1 MAAPPRP
8 AAAEGVRGEMD
19 DRYDVVVAGG
29 SIAGLLCARE
39 AAAAGLSVLVAE
51 KSHEIG
57 TPEHCGGLVSA
68 SALRELGLSPGP
80 GESTGPVDAAVVS
93 HPPSGRSLTVPAGR
107 QNVVVVDRR
116 RLDGQAAMQAA
127 RAGAEVA
134 AGAEVRGI
142 GAAGGGGEGGS
153 PRPVSVA
160 GRRIECSI
168 LVDATGAQSMMALRC
183 GDGRKRGGGG
193 IVPCAQY
200 VVHADWIERG
210 RVEVVVDAERYP
222 GFFAWVIPMGDG
234 VGKVG
239 AAGTG
244 INPGA
249 AVEKL
254 AAGRG
259 RHSVVRKIFAPV
271 WVGGP
276 APSFVEPGTGGGPAT
291 VRVGDAAG
299 QAKPTTA
306 GGIFTCGMGGAMA
319 GRAAAAHLG
328 AGRGG
333 GLSSYEDA
341 WRSRFGGE
349 FSRQIVARRVLASLD
364 NAAIAKMLGAV
375 RPEAVARAASGGD
388 FDFHALAIVRLLGL
402 RGAVGAVGAAIG
414 ARIGAG
420 RGGGR

>member
-1 MAAPPRP
+1 MR
-8 AAAEGVRGEMD
+8 

-51 KSHEIG
+51 KSHEVG

-68 SALRELGLSPGP
+68 AALRELGLSPGP
-80 GESTGPVDAAVVS
+80 GETTGPVDVAVVS

-127 RAGAEVA
+127 GAGAEIVV
-134 AGAEVRGI
+134 GAEARLRRGS
-142 GAAGGGGEGGS
+142 GEGDAGG
-153 PRPVSVA
+153 PRTVSVA
-160 GRRIECSI
+160 GRRIGCGVV
-168 LVDATGAQSMMALRC
+168 VDATGAQSMMALR
-183 GDGRKRGGGG
+183 GSGGGG
-193 IVPCAQY
+193 GGSVVPCAQY
-200 VVHADWIERG
+200 VVHADWIEEG
-210 RVEVVVDAERYP
+210 RVEVVVDAEKYP
-222 GFFAWVIPMGDG
+222 GFFAWVIPMGGG

-239 AAGTG
+239 AAGAG
-244 INPGA
+244 ISPGA
-249 AVEKL
+249 AVEEL

-276 APSFVEPGTGGGPAT
+276 APSFVERGAGGGGGPPT

-319 GRAAAAHLG
+319 GRAIAAHLG
-328 AGRGG
+328 EGRAG
-333 GLSSYEDA
+333 GLQAYEEE
-341 WRSRFGGE
+341 WKKRFGAE
-349 FSRQIVARRVLASLD
+349 FARQRVARRVLASLD
-364 NAAIAKMLGAV
+364 NGAIAKMLGAV
-375 RPEAVARAASGGD
+375 KPEAIERASSGD
-388 FDFHALAIVRLLGL
+388 FDFHALAIGRLLGL
-402 RGAVGAVGAAIG
+402 RGVLGVAGAAIG
-414 ARIGAG
+414 ARVAG
-420 RGGGR
+420 MRGGGGGGSE

>member
-1 MAAPPRP
+1 MR
-8 AAAEGVRGEMD
+8 

-39 AAAAGLSVLVAE
+39 AASAGLSVLVAE

-80 GESTGPVDAAVVS
+80 GESTGPVGEAVVS

-134 AGAEVRGI
+134 AGAEVRGL
-142 GAAGGGGEGGS
+142 GAARGGGGEAG

-160 GRRIECSI
+160 GRRIECGI
-168 LVDATGAQSMMALRC
+168 LVDATGAQSMMALQ
-183 GDGRKRGGGG
+183 GGGGRGGG

-200 VVHADWIERG
+200 VVHADWIEEG

-239 AAGTG
+239 AAGAG

-249 AVEKL
+249 AVEEL

-276 APSFVEPGTGGGPAT
+276 APSFVERGAGGGPAI

-299 QAKPTTA
+299 QSKPTTA

-319 GRAAAAHLG
+319 GGAAAAHLG
-328 AGRGG
+328 GAQGG

-341 WRSRFGGE
+341 WRKRFGGE
-349 FSRQIVARRVLASLD
+349 FTRQLVARRLLASLD
-364 NAAIAKMLGAV
+364 NAAIARMLGAV
-375 RPEAVARAASGGD
+375 KPEAVARAADGGD

-420 RGGGR
+420 RGVSSGGG

>member
-1 MAAPPRP
+1 MR
-8 AAAEGVRGEMD
+8 

-39 AAAAGLSVLVAE
+39 SAAAGLSVLVAE
-51 KSHEIG
+51 KSHEVG

-68 SALRELGLSPGP
+68 AALRELGLPPGP

-127 RAGAEVA
+127 RAGAEIV
-134 AGAEVRGI
+134 AGAEARLPRG
-142 GAAGGGGEGGS
+142 AGGGGAGG
-153 PRPVSVA
+153 PRAVSVA
-160 GRRIECSI
+160 GRRIGCSVV
-168 LVDATGAQSMMALRC
+168 VDATGAQSMMALR
-183 GDGRKRGGGG
+183 GAGGGRG
-193 IVPCAQY
+193 SVVPCAQY
-200 VVHADWIERG
+200 VVHAEWIEEG
-210 RVEVVVDAERYP
+210 RVEVVVDAEKYP
-222 GFFAWVIPMGDG
+222 GFFAWVIPMGGG

-244 INPGA
+244 ISPGA
-249 AVEKL
+249 AVEEL
-254 AAGRG
+254 AGGRG

-276 APSFVEPGTGGGPAT
+276 APSFVERGAGGGPPT

-319 GRAAAAHLG
+319 GRAIAAHL
-328 AGRGG
+328 AEGRAG
-333 GLSSYEDA
+333 GLEGYEEE
-341 WRSRFGGE
+341 WKKRFGAE
-349 FSRQIVARRVLASLD
+349 FARQRMARKVLASLD
-364 NAAIAKMLGAV
+364 NGAIGKMLGAV
-375 RPEAVARAASGGD
+375 KPEAIERASSGD
-388 FDFHALAIVRLLGL
+388 FDFHALAIGRLLGL
-402 RGAVGAVGAAIG
+402 RGVLGVAGAAIG
-414 ARIGAG
+414 ARVAG
-420 RGGGR
+420 MRGGGGE